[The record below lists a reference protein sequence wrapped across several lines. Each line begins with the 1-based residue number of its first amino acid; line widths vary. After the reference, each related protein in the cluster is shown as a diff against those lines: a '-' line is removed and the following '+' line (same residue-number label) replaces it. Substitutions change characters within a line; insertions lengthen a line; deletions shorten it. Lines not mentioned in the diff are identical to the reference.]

1 VKAAAQGECPKSSAN
16 LSTAC
21 DFVNGK
27 AGSRVALQAGYQA
40 NDFYPKT
47 LSRWARGDISAKGQ
61 QIADIADR
69 LDATAGAARE
79 DRAIAKDVAEQRLV
93 DIDVLDLVAVH
104 LDRVPGKAGR
114 ICR

>member
-1 VKAAAQGECPKSSAN
+1 MKAAAQGECPKSSAN

-27 AGSRVALQAGYQA
+27 AGSRVALPAGT
-40 NDFYPKT
+40 KRMISI

-79 DRAIAKDVAEQRLV
+79 DRAIAKMRPSSD
-93 DIDVLDLVAVH
+93 
-104 LDRVPGKAGR
+104 
-114 ICR
+114 